1 MAPIRVIMERSMKIK
16 RWEVLLPIILHMIT
30 LKDILLKTG
39 VLLIQDINNTH
50 MAEDFRHEDLR
61 WILTIREVNHL
72 HMADL
77 RVEEEEVTHMDLQGE
92 NSTVQETTDLA
103 EVPEETLIMEM
114 ISCRTEAEVS
124 INKERKI
131 LEKDNHVAV
140 VVVTPMTHIT
150 NCAFKFD
157 EL

>member
-1 MAPIRVIMERSMKIK
+1 M
-16 RWEVLLPIILHMIT
+16 
-30 LKDILLKTG
+30 
-39 VLLIQDINNTH
+39 
-50 MAEDFRHEDLR
+50 
-61 WILTIREVNHL
+61 
-72 HMADL
+72 
-77 RVEEEEVTHMDLQGE
+77 EEEEVTHMDLQGE
-92 NSTVQETTDLA
+92 NSTVQEITDLA

-140 VVVTPMTHIT
+140 VVVTPLPMSHIT